1 MKFFI
6 FEAWKRA
13 RTDEKKDERDE
24 EGRTPDPTPW
34 QAWTEKKAPEAHRSA
49 LLPSVP
55 FVKQFSVLAVEP
67 ERLETTFR
75 KGFG

>member
-34 QAWTEKKAPEAHRSA
+34 QAWTEKKALRGSPVSVASKRSVREAI
-49 LLPSVP
+49 
-55 FVKQFSVLAVEP
+55 
-67 ERLETTFR
+67 FR
-75 KGFG
+75 FGSGTGKT

>member
-1 MKFFI
+1 MKFFV
-6 FEAWKRA
+6 FEGWKRPGLT
-13 RTDEKKDERDE
+13 RRKM
-24 EGRTPDPTPW
+24 EGMRKVELPTLRLGKHGRR
-34 QAWTEKKAPEAHRSA
+34 KKAPEAHRSA

>member
-6 FEAWKRA
+6 FEGWKRA

-24 EGRTPDPTPW
+24 EGRTPDRGSPVSV
-34 QAWTEKKAPEAHRSA
+34 ASN
-49 LLPSVP
+49 VP